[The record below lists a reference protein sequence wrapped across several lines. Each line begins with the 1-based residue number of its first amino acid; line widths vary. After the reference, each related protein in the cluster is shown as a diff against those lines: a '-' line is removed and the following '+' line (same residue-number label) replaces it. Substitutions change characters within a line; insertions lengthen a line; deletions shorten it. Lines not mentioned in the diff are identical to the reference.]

1 MPVFAQIK
9 KLEFLWY
16 TDASK
21 SFVRGCSNKDVRG
34 ASDRDRKL
42 IRKFSN
48 TQCVIIQKRVH
59 PKQTL
64 LLVNTLLVCTGRET
78 NALLIKHL

>member
-1 MPVFAQIK
+1 MAVFAQIK

-42 IRKFSN
+42 IRKFSK

-59 PKQTL
+59 PNKL
-64 LLVNTLLVCTGRET
+64 SSWSNSLLVCTDGDT
-78 NALLIKHL
+78 NAL

>member
-1 MPVFAQIK
+1 MAIFAQIK
-9 KLEFLWY
+9 NLVFLLY
-16 TDASK
+16 RDAST

-48 TQCVIIQKRVH
+48 TQCVNVQKCVH

-64 LLVNTLLVCTGRET
+64 LLVKFPSCMYR
-78 NALLIKHL
+78 